1 MGVITSRNYI
11 SGDEVGIVDLYNSI
25 TGHSRTYEQHL
36 WEWIDS
42 PYGIGNILI
51 LEDAESKEIVG
62 HHGYI
67 PLSLVDNGKEFM
79 AGKTEN
85 TILHERYLG
94 TGIYFIHEKKFFSQV
109 VKKYRLIFTTS
120 GHGTPG
126 KIRKKLGYK
135 ALAQYETFLKITN
148 PKSFYRLFDHYV
160 FKRKRHVLLVILLKI
175 LGIFLSLF
183 DPIVRLSYQKS
194 TQGIQIQKE
203 VWSERL
209 GRSLDVFWD
218 KNKSQFGVT
227 VERTS
232 AFLNWRIFQ
241 NPNIKYN
248 FFSSY
253 QDDILVGYIITRQ
266 AESGFPAGVIVDV
279 IAKENNPHI
288 IDALVKQ
295 AILDFE
301 ERNIS
306 YITFKALK
314 VNGILN
320 QAFSRLGFFNAD
332 KFWSI
337 LNKKSTQSEL
347 LVYTHAND
355 LEGSLSEP
363 DDWYYSELFCEGF
376 I

>member
-1 MGVITSRNYI
+1 MGGLTSRNYV

-36 WEWIDS
+36 WEWIHS
-42 PYGIGNILI
+42 PHGVGDILI
-51 LEDAESKEIVG
+51 LEDSESKEIVG

-67 PLSLVDNGKEFM
+67 PLSFVDNGEKFM

-94 TGIYFIHEKKFFSQV
+94 TGIYFILEKRFFSQV
-109 VKKYRLIFTTS
+109 VKNYRLTFTTS

-135 ALAQYETFLKITN
+135 SLAQYETFFKITN
-148 PKSFYRLFDHYV
+148 PKSFYRLFDYYV
-160 FKRKRHVLLVILLKI
+160 FKRKSNFLLAILLKI
-175 LGIFLSLF
+175 LSRFLFLF
-183 DPIVRLSYQKS
+183 DPIVRLSYQKG
-194 TQGIQIQKE
+194 TQDIKIQKE

-209 GRSLDVFWD
+209 GRSLDIFWD
-218 KNKSQFGVT
+218 ENKSQFGVT

-248 FFSSY
+248 FFSTY

-266 AESGFPAGVIVDV
+266 AESDFPAGVIVDV
-279 IAKENNPHI
+279 IAKENDPYI

-295 AILDFE
+295 AILDFG
-301 ERNIS
+301 ERSIS

-314 VNGILN
+314 ANGILN
-320 QAFSRLGFFNAD
+320 QAFSRLGFFKAD

-347 LVYTHAND
+347 LVYTHVDD

-363 DDWYYSELFCEGF
+363 DNWYYSELFCEGF